1 MSQETGQV
9 EFPPGNRTDWDGIDE
24 ADYDLLRGYLR
35 NVSNTLRW
43 ESGKCLPAFPSS
55 GKHQDVEILQGLVQE
70 LQKKKKTNKK
80 LDDTSLF
87 QVDNPD
93 PIGRLEDTLAGRKQL
108 CVYDES
114 IQKEKVVHFQC
125 NHKEHLRLL
134 VHFYAFVFFEDWR
147 EDLWMK
153 RFVRDHLH
161 YQDEIQ
167 CAAARIV
174 QSIKQHV
181 TKRTNGKTTEFDTFH
196 IRRGDFQFKDTRVDI
211 QTIIDNTKAE
221 LTPGSTIF
229 VATDEHDKNF
239 FKPMGE
245 IYDLLFLDDFKK
257 ELEGVNCKYDKSR
270 SIGKKETI
278 RYLKYL
284 LKIK

>member
-9 EFPPGNRTDWDGIDE
+9 EFPPGNRTDWDGIYQ

-43 ESGKCLPAFPSS
+43 ESGKCLSAFPSS

-181 TKRTNGKTTEFDTFH
+181 MKRTNGKTTEFDTFH

-257 ELEGVNCKYDKSR
+257 ELEGVNCKYGKSR
-270 SIGKKETI
+270 SIGKKEI
-278 RYLKYL
+278 IQYLKYL